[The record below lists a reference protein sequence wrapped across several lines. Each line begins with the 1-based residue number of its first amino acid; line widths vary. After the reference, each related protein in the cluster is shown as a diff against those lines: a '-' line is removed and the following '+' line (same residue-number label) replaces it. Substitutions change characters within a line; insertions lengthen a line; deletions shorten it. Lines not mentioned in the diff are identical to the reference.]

1 MPGACVDE
9 SPPNWSVFSHVGR
22 RLDNR
27 VIVLRRARGP
37 VFLPPVASVSRNHAR
52 SPEHARSRRQRPG
65 ARPGARTPHA
75 RARAAARHGREGL
88 RGLHQGGCPGRL
100 DGTQE
105 VDGAPT
111 LYRHPTHPTG
121 PTLTTSPTTSPS
133 LSLALLLHIL
143 SSPPHRIFRAYKP
156 LTTFRRWARR

>member
-1 MPGACVDE
+1 MSHVQYVFYARVHDSVHDMPGACVDE
-9 SPPNWSVFSHVGR
+9 ASRFVCVG
-22 RLDNR
+22 
-27 VIVLRRARGP
+27 
-37 VFLPPVASVSRNHAR
+37 FLPPVVGVSRNHAR

-121 PTLTTSPTTSPS
+121 PTLTSSPTTSPS